1 MDPISS
7 TASVLV
13 LVGAAQDAANISLKF
28 LKTIRKAPRG
38 LQALL
43 DEVVRAEA
51 VLMDVKDAC
60 QDGQGS
66 TSALNLLLDKAR
78 AKLLQLNELIHFKL
92 VKAKAKLEVDR
103 LSFARHQG
111 EVAELKDDL
120 IALRQDITVVLSAA
134 SLARTKQIKAHLSE
148 VILAITSMTTEQA
161 FHIGRLPSMA
171 LAIQESFPRIE
182 EFQETQQ
189 VLTNIR
195 GVICKESATNT
206 AIDDTIPMMTSNGV
220 DDLRSKLQAGYG
232 FSTSMIQSNINM
244 GTGTATTAVYS
255 PERSRSVL
263 REFQDHLP
271 RRQAFQAQAFEHFS
285 QVCPALCRC
294 HCHKKSLLS
303 TPWMVRNLVGK
314 LYITSTG
321 LPFLNAQCTLKTCRQ
336 SSKSSMR
343 ISYALPVW
351 AANRL
356 SSVWYPSGS
365 FTGSELFYGPT
376 KLQTR
381 MSIILLWQENL
392 RLYSVY
398 MHLGRLLCTM

>member
-244 GTGTATTAVYS
+244 GTGTATTAPS
-255 PERSRSVL
+255 LSCPLS
-263 REFQDHLP
+263 LP
-271 RRQAFQAQAFEHFS
+271 LPQEII
-285 QVCPALCRC
+285 ALNTLDG
-294 HCHKKSLLS
+294 KKSGWQ
-303 TPWMVRNLVGK
+303 TVYYFHW
-314 LYITSTG
+314 TSIPKRSMHIKD
-321 LPFLNAQCTLKTCRQ
+321 LPAVFKVFYEDQL
-336 SSKSSMR
+336 R
-343 ISYALPVW
+343 IA
-351 AANRL
+351 
-356 SSVWYPSGS
+356 G
-365 FTGSELFYGPT
+365 
-376 KLQTR
+376 
-381 MSIILLWQENL
+381 
-392 RLYSVY
+392 
-398 MHLGRLLCTM
+398 LGR